1 MEGFTDSIQG
11 VEIIISEVDGI
22 LTNGVYPVDELGNVP
37 FKSFYHKDFEAIN
50 ILKKYFR
57 VVFISADNKVNYNM
71 FRAKQIPFYYEPKKK
86 KQALLHA
93 LKRYSLTPDQAIYM
107 GSTYSDIDCM
117 RQVPISVC
125 PEDSVPQV
133 KNLANTVLP
142 IFGGDG
148 VFCQLYEFLRP
159 EIQRRLSK

>member
-1 MEGFTDSIQG
+1 MEGFTDSVQD

-22 LTNGVYPVDELGNVP
+22 LTNGTYPVDELGNVP
-37 FKSFYHKDFEAIN
+37 FKTFYHKDFEAIN
-50 ILKKYFR
+50 LLKRHFR
-57 VVFISADNKVNYNM
+57 VVFIAADNKINYNM
-71 FRAKQIPFYYEPKKK
+71 FRAKQIPFYHEPKKK

-93 LKRYSLTPDQAIYM
+93 LKRYSLTPDKAIYI
-107 GSTYSDIDCM
+107 GSTYSDIECM
-117 RQVPISVC
+117 RQVPMAVC
-125 PEDSVPQV
+125 PEDSVPQI
-133 KNLANTVLP
+133 KNLAVTVLP